1 MEDKY
6 LKALQAIIN
15 ESLSAHV
22 LAKWDNPKTRDTI
35 AELIVKKFA
44 KYIKNQEDLDKLGMS
59 EEDAMI
65 PPGTLGRE
73 R

>member
-1 MEDKY
+1 MKDNY
-6 LKALQAIIN
+6 LKALQDIIY
-15 ESLSAHV
+15 ESLSAHA

-35 AELIVKKFA
+35 ANLIVKKFA
-44 KYIKNQEDLDKLGMS
+44 KYIKNQEDLDKLGMT
-59 EEDAMI
+59 EADAMI

>member
-1 MEDKY
+1 MIY
-6 LKALQAIIN
+6 

-22 LAKWDNPKTRDTI
+22 LAKWDNSKTRKTI

-59 EEDAMI
+59 EEEAMI

>member
-1 MEDKY
+1 MKDKY
-6 LKALQAIIN
+6 LEALQDIIY

-22 LAKWDNPKTRDTI
+22 LAKWDDSKTRNTI
-35 AELIVKKFA
+35 AKLIVKKFA